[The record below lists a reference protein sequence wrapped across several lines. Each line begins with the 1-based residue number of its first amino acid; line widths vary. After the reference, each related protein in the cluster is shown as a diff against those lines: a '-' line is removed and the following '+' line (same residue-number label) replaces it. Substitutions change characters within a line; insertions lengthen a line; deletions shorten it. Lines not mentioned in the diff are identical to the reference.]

1 MLIVC
6 HMRFVVSPCK
16 MHLYI
21 FCFTFSFI
29 LGIMSTLYDVHPVVI
44 PLFYGKQELLELG
57 DRIGY
62 VSTGLKEEEI
72 GRCLRNIKH
81 SLVND
86 LSPHFTKQ
94 VDRKCS
100 ICQVSL

>member
-1 MLIVC
+1 MLI
-6 HMRFVVSPCK
+6 
-16 MHLYI
+16 
-21 FCFTFSFI
+21 
-29 LGIMSTLYDVHPVVI
+29 MSALYDVHPIII
-44 PLFYGKQELLELG
+44 PLFVYGKQELLELG
-57 DRIGY
+57 ERIGY

-72 GRCLRNIKH
+72 GRCLRNIKL

-86 LSPHFTKQ
+86 LSSHLSKQ